1 VRLVGRLLLALVL
14 ATVVVLGVTAA
25 RVWNAG
31 NDTTEGA
38 RDADAIIVLGAA
50 QYNGRPQDLLTA
62 RLEHAR
68 QLFDDGVAPRVLT
81 LGGKRPGDRF
91 TEADAGQQYLVGQ
104 GVPADRVLG
113 VGEGNDTI
121 GSIKAAA
128 ALMKDRG
135 WASAVVVTD
144 PWHELRSTSMLRD
157 QGVVALGSPTRTGP
171 SVADN
176 GVKVRYVVRE
186 TFAYL
191 AYELGR
197 LRL

>member
-171 SVADN
+171 SVADS
-176 GVKVRYVVRE
+176 GVKARYVVRE